1 MLEKLTTMRSK
12 FADEGIRRLSVLLV
26 QCILWGIVLAGR
38 RPSPIEVVLIVVLFA
53 SFAYEI
59 FDIFKSA
66 GRP

>member
-12 FADEGIRRLSVLLV
+12 FAGEGIRRLSVLLV
-26 QCILWGIVLAGR
+26 QCILWGIVLAG

>member
-38 RPSPIEVVLIVVLFA
+38 PSPIEVVLMVVLFA